1 MRKFYIDNMAKKIK
15 TIEDVQ
21 NEFQEKLRKEMGR
34 DDVFVLWHT
43 HHKTPPGFLRGG
55 DPNTCTHFVD
65 IEIANSKD
73 RSYTLLLYS
82 SLKSYL
88 KKNCHFYLY
97 KDYMIR
103 HIICR
108 INPTTD
114 VHIYDL

>member
-1 MRKFYIDNMAKKIK
+1 MAKKIK
-15 TIEDVQ
+15 TIEDIQ
-21 NEFQEKLRKEMGR
+21 NEFQEKLRKEIGR

-65 IEIANSKD
+65 IEIVNSD
-73 RSYTLLLYS
+73 YRNYTLLLYS
-82 SLKSYL
+82 PLKSYL
-88 KKNCHFYLY
+88 KKNCHFYLC
-97 KDYMIR
+97 KDRGNSPIT
-103 HIICR
+103 CR